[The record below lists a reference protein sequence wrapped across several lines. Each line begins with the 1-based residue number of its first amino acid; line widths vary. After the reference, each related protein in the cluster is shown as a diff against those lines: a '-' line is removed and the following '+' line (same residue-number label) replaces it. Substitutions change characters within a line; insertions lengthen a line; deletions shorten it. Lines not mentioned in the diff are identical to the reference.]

1 MIQNRESMNIAG
13 AFVAI
18 GLVCILGFIT
28 WALVF
33 QAIPDG
39 NENSLT
45 LLIGVLS
52 ANVGLVVGF
61 FFGSSVT
68 NKKQTEA
75 IEAMAK
81 TAQTAGVALTGDAGA
96 IVLKEGQSA
105 TATATDSG
113 TVIETKTKETP

>member
-1 MIQNRESMNIAG
+1 MLQNREALNLAG
-13 AFVAI
+13 AFVAA
-18 GLVCILGFIT
+18 GLICILAFVT

-33 QAIPDG
+33 RAIPDS
-39 NENSLT
+39 NANTLT
-45 LLIGVLS
+45 LVIGTLS

-68 NKKQTEA
+68 NKKQTDA

-81 TAQTAGVALTGDAGA
+81 TAQTAGVALGGDPAA

-105 TATATDSG
+105 TATATPAG
-113 TVIETKTKETP
+113 TVIESQPKESP